1 MKSHERTRPEIYARN
16 STKALLTSETNQYT
30 SLKIFRRNSLAEEYI
45 YITRSCENMSVKRK
59 TTAYSNK
66 PNWNPWFLS

>member
-30 SLKIFRRNSLAEEYI
+30 SLRNFRRNSLAE
-45 YITRSCENMSVKRK
+45 
-59 TTAYSNK
+59 
-66 PNWNPWFLS
+66 